1 MLFYSSAQKTLLM
14 AGTIPPVMQLGPSF
28 CRVTPSLR
36 QSHGNDSA
44 SQVAPQGIDRSDISF
59 TDEVFLLPVLKRKKK
74 SHLHQKAIVLKKTN
88 KLTNKTPLND
98 LIKSW
103 GFFNPQSQNFL
114 TSHSKM
120 PRIRQCYFSQ
130 FTHKQWSTGLKKSPE
145 LIQSSFSSLQPPWLW
160 RYYSKSHQLL
170 IHPAWFFQI
179 NRGSNTDQKQ
189 NANVLGSQ

>member
-130 FTHKQWSTGLKKSPE
+130 FTHKQWSTGLKKLLSWFKAA
-145 LIQSSFSSLQPPWLW
+145 SVHCSLLDFEDTIPNHTN
-160 RYYSKSHQLL
+160 S
-170 IHPAWFFQI
+170 WFTLHDFFRLTEDPTQT
-179 NRGSNTDQKQ
+179 RSRMQMF
-189 NANVLGSQ
+189 